1 MSRILILGMSPLP
14 FENGKKV
21 YGTGIRTWQF
31 ILPLLE
37 SGHEICLANYCIPS
51 AYEKDFSSV
60 FNKKQVS
67 GSREFIYNL
76 LVSEDFENT
85 GILQKIFLD
94 FEPDCVMGCTFYPS
108 YIASKIIEGLPKE
121 KQVPLWADLFGHVM
135 AEAQARAFMD
145 ASDDCLFHYWNSEFN
160 ILTTA
165 DIFSCV
171 SGRQSHALTGELGA
185 AGRLNMFTSG
195 YDFSRVIP
203 CGMPDADFI
212 HNKIILRGLSGIK
225 DDDFVVLWTGGYN
238 TWTDVDTLYKGLIKA
253 MAQNPKI
260 KFVSTGGEIPEQDM
274 RTYPHFLELVNNGD
288 FKVNFIMNGWIDGK
302 DVPNYYFEADTGI
315 NIDKDIYEVRLGSK
329 NRILD
334 WMRAGLCVLS
344 SNVCELAEIVEREKI
359 GYTFKPHDPEDL
371 AKKLVYLSENKAAAR
386 NTAEKGRIYGRQYF
400 NFKNTMQDASIWAEN
415 PVFAPDKFKDKKI
428 FFEKEEA
435 LKNCSGIV
443 ENQKQMISGKDERIR
458 ELEAFVQKNFIHKS
472 FAYIKAVKRKLFK
485 KNTTLN

>member
-1 MSRILILGMSPLP
+1 MPD
-14 FENGKKV
+14 E
-21 YGTGIRTWQF
+21 
-31 ILPLLE
+31 
-37 SGHEICLANYCIPS
+37 
-51 AYEKDFSSV
+51 DFV
-60 FNKKQVS
+60 HNKK
-67 GSREFIYNL
+67 
-76 LVSEDFENT
+76 
-85 GILQKIFLD
+85 
-94 FEPDCVMGCTFYPS
+94 
-108 YIASKIIEGLPKE
+108 
-121 KQVPLWADLFGHVM
+121 
-135 AEAQARAFMD
+135 
-145 ASDDCLFHYWNSEFN
+145 
-160 ILTTA
+160 
-165 DIFSCV
+165 
-171 SGRQSHALTGELGA
+171 
-185 AGRLNMFTSG
+185 
-195 YDFSRVIP
+195 
-203 CGMPDADFI
+203 
-212 HNKIILRGLSGIK
+212 ILRGFHGIK

-485 KNTTLN
+485 KNTKLN